1 MAIPSSLVVPGL
13 QALFAFLGARRE
25 RAEEKAG
32 LAGQVEKALDAYT
45 GKDEKLV
52 AVLMGE
58 IEKARQHDAA
68 TLEREDRLVNR
79 LRGLVRPVVTLVAFA
94 WYVLAR
100 VCGIPLMAE
109 DYAIVGGILAF
120 WFGFRPFEKDGG
132 RS

>member
-1 MAIPSSLVVPGL
+1 MGLPSSLVVPGL
-13 QALFAFLGARRE
+13 QALFAFLGSRRE
-25 RAEEKAG
+25 KAEEKID

-52 AVLMGE
+52 AALMGE

-68 TLEREDRLVNR
+68 TLEREDKLVNR
-79 LRGLVRPVVTLVAFA
+79 LRGLVRPVVTLVAFG

-100 VCGIPLMAE
+100 VFGIPLMAE

-120 WFGFRPFEKDGG
+120 WFGFRPFEKDG
-132 RS
+132 RLS